1 MKGLSNHYSVAYQME
16 IGQETKNQGLH
27 QKNKFGEN
35 INKFSNEKGLTRNTQ
50 KIGAFYAGHTLLRKD
65 TENRAIGNN
74 MDKSQP
80 EFIKSAQ
87 DEDLIAIQKMMDPI
101 NNMEIC
107 DQ

>member
-1 MKGLSNHYSVAYQME
+1 
-16 IGQETKNQGLH
+16 
-27 QKNKFGEN
+27 
-35 INKFSNEKGLTRNTQ
+35 
-50 KIGAFYAGHTLLRKD
+50 LLRKD